1 MLVLFTRLLGNAKL
15 SLIPQWVWE
24 GGGVGATT
32 KDSIYLGHVLGFL
45 DGIGTGMTCESGGA

>member
-15 SLIPQWVWE
+15 FLTPQWVWEE

-45 DGIGTGMTCESGGA
+45 DGTGMTCESGGA

>member
-15 SLIPQWVWE
+15 SSIPQWVWE
-24 GGGVGATT
+24 DGGVGATT

-45 DGIGTGMTCESGGA
+45 VGTGMTCESGGA